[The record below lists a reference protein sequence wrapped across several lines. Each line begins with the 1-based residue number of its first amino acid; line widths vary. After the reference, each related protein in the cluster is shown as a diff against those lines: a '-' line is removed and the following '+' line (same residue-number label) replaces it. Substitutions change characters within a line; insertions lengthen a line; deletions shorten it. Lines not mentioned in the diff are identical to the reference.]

1 MGSDI
6 GEILGKRASP
16 EPTEFAIIRKFIQEK
31 FDETPKLQI
40 VGSVIIISVP
50 GSALAGTLRFHMEEL
65 KQLLPEKTNLVVKS
79 G

>member
-6 GEILGKRASP
+6 SEILSKRAAP
-16 EPTEFAIIRKFIQEK
+16 EPVEFDVIRKFIQEK

-40 VGSVIIISVP
+40 VGGTIIISVP

-65 KQLLPEKTNLVVKS
+65 KTLLPDETQLVIKS
-79 G
+79 D